1 VSRRLELSA
10 LLLFCAGASWR
21 CVDDAPALFIDP
33 NAPLFDPAAPAG
45 GADGQPTFATGGA
58 SNVGPAGPTGSG
70 GAAPASNAGE
80 MLPGSLPIGGEPAP
94 ATPGAEP
101 AAPEADP
108 TGGARRCPQ
117 PAAPLLLDFDV
128 PPNDP
133 AQALFGNFQ
142 NTLSGGTYV
151 YPLRSGGAPVEP
163 AASGLVSSVGAGSWR
178 ISGTVSE
185 PAGFG
190 LFFDCHQ
197 LDASG
202 FIGIAFRI
210 SGTFAEPGS
219 IDPGGVVPGPV
230 GPSGAVSDG
239 VDGGA
244 PVVVGGAGGSGAGG
258 SGAGGSAPG
267 EGVTGGG
274 EVALVLGS
282 AANDVARSWF
292 VQNGSNPPGPS
303 FGRCFPASTQF
314 DGTCQGARL
323 TVPFT
328 LEPREVFVP
337 FAELRAGSPE
347 ASLNPAE
354 LSTVAWQLPVPGG
367 DAGTEPYA
375 VDLVL
380 DDIRF
385 VAP

>member
-1 VSRRLELSA
+1 
-10 LLLFCAGASWR
+10 
-21 CVDDAPALFIDP
+21 
-33 NAPLFDPAAPAG
+33 
-45 GADGQPTFATGGA
+45 
-58 SNVGPAGPTGSG
+58 
-70 GAAPASNAGE
+70 
-80 MLPGSLPIGGEPAP
+80 MLPGSLPLGGEPAP
-94 ATPGAEP
+94 APPSAEP
-101 AAPEADP
+101 ARPAGPAVPEADP
-108 TGGARRCPQ
+108 TGGARLCAQ

-163 AASGLVSSVGAGSWR
+163 AASGLVSRVAAGSWR
-178 ISGTVSE
+178 ISGTVRE

-219 IDPGGVVPGPV
+219 IDPDGVAPGPV
-230 GPSGAVSDG
+230 GASSVVSDG
-239 VDGGA
+239 VDGGGGPLGGGG
-244 PVVVGGAGGSGAGG
+244 PVGPAVGGGT
-258 SGAGGSAPG
+258 PG
-267 EGVTGGG
+267 EGVAGGG
-274 EVALVLGS
+274 QVAVVLGS

-292 VQNGSNPPGPS
+292 VQNGNNPPGPS

-323 TVPFT
+323 AVPFT
-328 LEPREVFVP
+328 LEPREVFVS
-337 FAELRAGSPE
+337 FAELGAGSPE

>member
-1 VSRRLELSA
+1 VSRRFELST
-10 LLLFCAGASWR
+10 LLLFCAGASSS
-21 CVDDAPALFIDP
+21 CVDDTPALFIDP
-33 NAPLFDPAAPAG
+33 DAPLFDGAAGAPTLAAG
-45 GADGQPTFATGGA
+45 GSSSVAPGGGA
-58 SNVGPAGPTGSG
+58 SSG
-70 GAAPASNAGE
+70 GASPTANAGE
-80 MLPGSLPIGGEPAP
+80 FQPGALPIGGEPAP
-94 ATPGAEP
+94 VTPGAEP
-101 AAPEADP
+101 AGPAQPEGDP
-108 TGGARRCPQ
+108 TGGARRCAQ
-117 PAAPLLLDFDV
+117 PAAPLLLDFEV

-142 NTLSGGTYV
+142 NVLSGGTYV
-151 YPLRSGGAPVEP
+151 YPLRSSGAPAEP
-163 AASGLVSSVGAGSWR
+163 GAPGLVSNVAAGSWR
-178 ISGTVSE
+178 ISGTVTE

-190 LFFDCHQ
+190 LFFADCHQ

-202 FIGIAFRI
+202 FVGISFRI

-219 IDPGGVVPGPV
+219 IPPGGVAPGPV
-230 GPSGAVSDG
+230 DSSGAAPG
-239 VDGGA
+239 AVDGGA
-244 PVVVGGAGGSGAGG
+244 PIGGGNGGGPVAGGGT
-258 SGAGGSAPG
+258 PG
-267 EGVTGGG
+267 EGIAGGG
-274 EVALVLGS
+274 QLAVVLGS
-282 AANDVARSWF
+282 AANDVARGWF

-314 DGTCQGARL
+314 DGSCQGARL
-323 TVPFT
+323 PVRFT

-337 FAELRAGSPE
+337 FADLAAGSPE

-367 DAGTEPYA
+367 DAGTEPYS